1 MPDEIEEKNDKDI
14 EKLNKSVRD
23 LYRLV
28 IELSDRVTALED
40 GYKFMKND
48 IFYDF

>member
-1 MPDEIEEKNDKDI
+1 MPDKIEEKNDTDI

-23 LYRLV
+23 LFRLV

-40 GYKFMKND
+40 GYRVIKE
-48 IFYDF
+48 